1 MALCAC
7 KCLNVT
13 LESDKLEEMFDIGKL
28 SSTEQR
34 DTFFNEKLLICQVN
48 ELKVNLVQPA
58 LIGRRTVDHLTLE
71 SCLACGQTTHA
82 ILHDKNLVLMPK
94 SIQTTLEHI
103 NSLKS
108 SGSFSPVFNLIVPE
122 VNNDV
127 EMKENVDTSNQLVID
142 KNGCS
147 SSLQMIGSL
156 KKQLNQTLQSH
167 LEAIEEAVSQFRD
180 QKYAEYEVYRAKAQR
195 DHKILS
201 SIISKAQSNIEKEN
215 WANNSNFASGPPSP
229 LVPPLQR
236 RRLSSLKDAKKF
248 TQKELF
254 CIVYFAKSFFWK
266 HIFSSIISKAQSNIE
281 KENWANNSNFASGP
295 PSPLVPPL
303 QRRRLSS
310 LKDAKKFTQKSTAQI
325 PHEEDSLDAE
335 DIFDLEGT
343 DFNNFMGSDHDDY
356 DSDQGSNDE
365 GIHIGRQR
373 GIPNAD
379 IARSLPIT
387 VPKFGSERPAVR
399 EVDDYEEPQDI
410 AASIKALARSV
421 HGDVF
426 ELPRPRFSTQI

>member
-13 LESDKLEEMFDIGKL
+13 LESDKLEEIFDIGKLQL

-34 DTFFNEKLLICQVN
+34 DTFFSEKLLSCPADQ
-48 ELKVNLVQPA
+48 LKVNSVQPA
-58 LIGRRTVDHLTLE
+58 LIGHRIVDSLTLE

-82 ILHDKNLVLMPK
+82 ILHDRNIVLIPK
-94 SIQTTLEHI
+94 SIQTTPEHI
-103 NSLKS
+103 NSLKRS
-108 SGSFSPVFNLIVPE
+108 DSFSPVFNLLVPE
-122 VNNDV
+122 VTNDV

-142 KNGCS
+142 KNGCTQ
-147 SSLQMIGSL
+147 SLQMIGSL

-180 QKYAEYEVYRAKAQR
+180 QKYAEYEVYRARAQK

-201 SIISKAQSNIEKEN
+201 SIISKAQSNIEKDN
-215 WANNSNFASGPPSP
+215 WANSNFTSGPPSP
-229 LVPPLQR
+229 LIPPLQR

-248 TQKELF
+248 TQN
-254 CIVYFAKSFFWK
+254 A
-266 HIFSSIISKAQSNIE
+266 
-281 KENWANNSNFASGP
+281 
-295 PSPLVPPL
+295 
-303 QRRRLSS
+303 
-310 LKDAKKFTQKSTAQI
+310 KSTAQI
-325 PHEEDSLDAE
+325 PYEEDSLDAE

-343 DFNNFMGSDHDDY
+343 DSNNFMGSDHDDY
-356 DSDQGSNDE
+356 DSDRSNDE
-365 GIHIGRQR
+365 GIPIGRPR
-373 GIPNAD
+373 AAAAD
-379 IARSLPIT
+379 IARSLPIS
-387 VPKFGSERPAVR
+387 VPKFTAERAAPRDLDV
-399 EVDDYEEPQDI
+399 YEEPQDI

>member
-248 TQKELF
+248 TQK
-254 CIVYFAKSFFWK
+254 
-266 HIFSSIISKAQSNIE
+266 
-281 KENWANNSNFASGP
+281 
-295 PSPLVPPL
+295 
-303 QRRRLSS
+303 
-310 LKDAKKFTQKSTAQI
+310 STAQI